1 MKPSSKRSTRAY
13 VIVIPPDLSEMDDAC
28 KIWARVVRDRGP
40 AFQATSLYRAMVL
53 YGRDKNWTPPPP
65 PVGMPLTDEE
75 KHLGWR
81 VEAAVKV
88 LPWEFRHALL
98 VWYLVPLTNPS
109 TIARA
114 MRISMRELG
123 RRLLGALRML
133 ETVLKRF

>member
-1 MKPSSKRSTRAY
+1 MKPSFRRSTRAY
-13 VIVIPPDLSEMDDAC
+13 VIVIPPELYEMDDSC

-40 AFQATSLYRAMVL
+40 SFQATSLYRAMVL
-53 YGRDKNWTPPPP
+53 YGRDRNWTPPPP
-65 PVGMPLTDEE
+65 AGIPLTDEE

-81 VEAAVKV
+81 VDNAVKN

-98 VWYLVPLTNPS
+98 AWYLVPLTNPS

-133 ETVLKRF
+133 ETILKRF